1 MEGGANINIV
11 DLFCGCGGMSLG
23 FQEAGFNI
31 LAGFEHWSTAISCYK
46 KNFSHPVED
55 VDLSD
60 INFSVKTI
68 MKYNPDIIIGGPPC
82 QDFSGAGNRI
92 EGDRADLTVAYAKII
107 QKISPL
113 YFVMENVERA
123 ASSEAYKKARA
134 IFKEAEYGLTE
145 KVLDASFCG
154 VPQKRKRFF
163 CIGYKN
169 GQDSFLDGLL
179 STNQSVFP
187 LTVREYFEQENY
199 NLSTEYYYRHPRS
212 YKRRGIFSVDEPS
225 PTIRGVNRP
234 KPGNYKK
241 HNGDLVD
248 PNGVRNLT
256 ALERSLIQTFPQ
268 NFIWDDSSAST
279 EQMIGNAVPVKLA
292 NYVATCLMRFIKGDT
307 DLHNLRFIDWLKK
320 EKNLSAEVAGDTLS
334 RIGRAK
340 RILDFENSECEIYL
354 KNLNEENLFK
364 NIVPSVRAQI
374 RRAVRLYFEYVS
386 EQTEAE
392 L

>member
-1 MEGGANINIV
+1 M

-23 FQEAGFNI
+23 FQEAGFDI
-31 LAGFEHWSTAISCYK
+31 LAGFEHWGTAISCYK

-60 INFSVKTI
+60 VDLSVKAI

-107 QKISPL
+107 QKISPQ

-123 ASSEAYKKARA
+123 ASSEAYKKARCL
-134 IFKEAEYGLTE
+134 FKEAGYGLTE

-199 NLSTEYYYRHPRS
+199 NLSIEHYYRHPRS

-241 HNGDLVD
+241 HNGDLIQPD
-248 PNGVRNLT
+248 GVRNLT
-256 ALERSLIQTFPQ
+256 ALERSFIQTFPE
-268 NFIWDDSSAST
+268 NFVWDDSLAST

-292 NYVATCLMRFIKGDT
+292 NYVATCLMRYIKGDT

-320 EKNLSAEVAGDTLS
+320 EKNLSSKVVGDTLS

-340 RILDFENSECEIYL
+340 RILDFENSKCEIYL

-386 EQTEAE
+386 EHTEVE

>member
-1 MEGGANINIV
+1 MEGGDNINIV

-23 FQEAGFNI
+23 FQEVGFNI

-55 VDLSD
+55 ADLSD
-60 INFSVKTI
+60 VDLSVKTI

-107 QKISPL
+107 QKIAPL

-123 ASSEAYKKARA
+123 ASSKAYKKARA
-134 IFKEAEYGLTE
+134 IFKESGYGLTE

-179 STNQSVFP
+179 STNQSIFP

-199 NLSTEYYYRHPRS
+199 NLLTEYYYRHPRS

-241 HNGDLVD
+241 HKGDLVD
-248 PNGVRNLT
+248 PDGVRNLT

-386 EQTEAE
+386 EQTEVE